1 MSPSPTWSANISRL
15 LSSKSPSRTSPGRAH
30 YPAGEIWKRVV
41 VESVFQDLLRSP
53 EMKGRRSFLRMDD
66 HGLGGVILYEIPD
79 DWTVNSVLGMG
90 AVEDLFDGIG
100 VRVSFVPLYACTSFV
115 TGQIMNARFHNV
127 AMVPV
132 PSHSGFSVDSLS
144 FNLFDS
150 IPSEDEPVQTPEYT
164 NDTSLRVD
172 DVFDDDYNDDLA
184 DASLVTDSE
193 DGDTSLGSIGP
204 VTPSKSLL
212 PSLCIVE
219 DGEPS
224 FSLNPSLDS
233 LGSVPFSLKDL
244 SEVENDYRHGQKE
257 GLCA

>member
-1 MSPSPTWSANISRL
+1 MSPSTTWSANISRL
-15 LSSKSPSRTSPGRAH
+15 LSSKSLSRTSTGRAH

-41 VESVFQDLLRSP
+41 VESVFQDLLHSP
-53 EMKGRRSFLRMDD
+53 EMKGRRRFLRMDE

-79 DWTVNSVLGMG
+79 DWTVDSVLGMG

-115 TGQIMNARFHNV
+115 TGQIMNARSHNV

-150 IPSEDEPVQTPEYT
+150 IPSEDEPLRNLEHT
-164 NDTSLRVD
+164 NDTPLRVN

-204 VTPSKSLL
+204 ITPNKSLL
-212 PSLCIVE
+212 PPLCIIE
-219 DGEPS
+219 DGKAS
-224 FSLNPSLDS
+224 FSLSPLLDS
-233 LGSVPFSLKDL
+233 LSSIPISLKDM
-244 SEVENDYRHGQKE
+244 SEVKNDCRHGPKE
-257 GLCA
+257 GLCT